1 MFAKWARLVYRF
13 KWLIIVV
20 SLLMLGGSGLIL
32 KSVVPPTPSPLS
44 SLPTQS
50 AHANNLI
57 TQQTPQSPPTFD
69 LVFSSTSLKTTDPAF
84 RSAMQ
89 NALAPLQ
96 GDRRVASIV
105 TPYTTSGA
113 ASAAL
118 QSRNGQ
124 EAVAVVTLTSNDTQA
139 QLDYP
144 ALRAMVKSPTLSIN
158 ATGSLAVSQDF
169 SSYLSNDLQRTS
181 NVVFVVALFLLLM
194 VFGTLVAAGLPLIV
208 AVTAEVGGL
217 AIGVNLLSQFTDVSQ
232 YATNLIALIGLGVAI
247 DYSLFIVSRFREELG
262 ANRGVEDALAI
273 TMATAGRAIVFSGVT
288 VGIGLC
294 GLLFFQGTFLAS
306 MGAAA
311 AIAVLLAVVWALTFL
326 PALMAVLGRRV
337 NWVRLPFFGRQPRP
351 GHGIF
356 HALATKVMKRPL
368 FAIVP
373 ALVVLAVLASP
384 VPQMSLAQTGIGG
397 LPPQAQS
404 RVGWDKLQNNFPNQT
419 LNTYD
424 VVVDYGSGNPAS
436 AQNVAALNGFRQ
448 TLAAQ
453 SGVIGVTGPANG
465 THIAVL
471 TVQSHD
477 PVTSSHATSL
487 LSSIRGL
494 TAPPGASVLVT
505 GQTAVNVDNTNYVV
519 ARAPLAL
526 GFVVLATYVLLFL
539 LLGSVVLPLK
549 AVLMN
554 LLSISAAFGALVFIF
569 VQGNLSNILNF
580 SPQPIDPFTLAL
592 LFAVIFG
599 LSMDYEVFML
609 SRIQEHYLQTGD
621 SGGSVAVGLE
631 RSGRLITGAAAI
643 MVGVFLAF
651 GALAHTVIIKEI
663 GIGLAI
669 TVAVDATVVRI
680 LLVPAVMRVLGRIAW
695 WAPRPLARLYRRL
708 ALGEPVRAIPS
719 ISPDHHPLVPGPE
732 SM

>member
-1 MFAKWARLVYRF
+1 
-13 KWLIIVV
+13 
-20 SLLMLGGSGLIL
+20 LIL
-32 KSVVPPTPSPLS
+32 KSVIAPAPNALS

-57 TQQTPQSPPTFD
+57 KQQTAQSPPTFD

-84 RSAMQ
+84 QSAMQ
-89 NALAPLQ
+89 TALAPLQ
-96 GDRRVASIV
+96 GDRRVASIA

-124 EAVAVVTLTSNDTQA
+124 EAVAVVTLTGNDAKA

-144 ALRAMVKSPTLSIN
+144 ALRALVTSPALSIN
-158 ATGSLAVSQDF
+158 ATGSLAVSHDL

-181 NVVFVVALFLLLM
+181 NVVFVVALLLLLI
-194 VFGTLVAAGLPLIV
+194 VFGTLVAAGLPLII

-217 AIGVNLLSQFTDVSQ
+217 AIGVNVLSQFTDVSQ
-232 YATNLIALIGLGVAI
+232 YATNLISLLALGIAI
-247 DYSLFIVSRFREELG
+247 DYSIFIVSRFREELAAG
-262 ANRGVEDALAI
+262 RREPDALAI

-294 GLLFFQGTFLAS
+294 ALLFFQGTFLAS

-326 PALMAVLGRRV
+326 SALLAVLGPRV
-337 NWVRLPFFGRQPRP
+337 NWVRLPLFGRPPRS
-351 GHGIF
+351 GHGVF
-356 HALATKVMKRPL
+356 HALATKVMEWPL
-368 FAIVP
+368 FVIAP
-373 ALVVLAVLASP
+373 AVVMLAVLASP
-384 VPQMSLAQTGIGG
+384 VTHMSLAQTGIGG
-397 LPPQAQS
+397 LPPQARS

-419 LNTYD
+419 LNTYE
-424 VVVDYGSGNPAS
+424 VVVDYGSGSPTA
-436 AQNVAALNGFRQ
+436 AQNVAALNGYKQ
-448 TLAAQ
+448 TLVAQ
-453 SGVIGVTGPANG
+453 SGVIDVTGPVNG
-465 THIAVL
+465 THTAVL

-477 PVTSSHATSL
+477 PVTSGQATSL
-487 LSSIRGL
+487 LTSIRGL
-494 TAPPGASVLVT
+494 TPPLGTGVLVT
-505 GQTAVNVDNTNYVV
+505 GQTAVNVDNTNYVL
-519 ARAPLAL
+519 ARAPFAV
-526 GFVVLATYVLLFL
+526 GFVLLATYALLFL

-569 VQGNLSNILNF
+569 VQGNLGSLLNF
-580 SPQPIDPFTLAL
+580 TPQPIDPFTLAL

-609 SRIQEHYLQTGD
+609 SRIQEHYMQTGD
-621 SGGSVAVGLE
+621 SRGSVAVGLE
-631 RSGRLITGAAAI
+631 RSGRLISGAAAL

-651 GALAHTVIIKEI
+651 GVLAHTVIIKEI

-669 TVAVDATVVRI
+669 AVAVDASVVRI

-695 WAPRPLARLYRRL
+695 WAPRPLARLHRRL
-708 ALGEPVRAIPS
+708 ALGEGVEA
-719 ISPDHHPLVPGPE
+719 LVPPGALEPPLAV
-732 SM
+732 